1 MGSSA
6 GRRFSLLAFA
16 CGLALSAM
24 GCGRGATPRAA
35 EAPLAPEPPTYA
47 VVIPPGTYFPDWPS
61 LSVAGE
67 REYDEAR
74 SIEVRESLPPQGP
87 AAQVPMRMS
96 GAERR

>member
-1 MGSSA
+1 MGSPA

-16 CGLALSAM
+16 CGLVLVAA

-35 EAPLAPEPPTYA
+35 EAPVVPAPSTYA

-61 LSVAGE
+61 LVAPGE

-74 SIEVRESLPPQGP
+74 SIEQREALPPRGP

-96 GAERR
+96 DGPR